1 MKKRSKQKTRRRSL
15 PFNCARC
22 QKACD
27 YTHDNWVSLASGED
41 ICYDCYVKSNKS

>member
-27 YTHDNWVSLASGED
+27 YTHDDWVSLASGED
-41 ICYDCYVKSNKS
+41 ICYDCYIKSNKS

>member
-1 MKKRSKQKTRRRSL
+1 MKKRSKQKTMKRRS

-27 YTHDNWVSLASGED
+27 YIHDTWVSLASGED
-41 ICYDCYVKSNKS
+41 ICYECYINSFK